1 MGVLKKGSPWIEAQY
16 RSPEDLAIEAQ
27 IKAKQAQLERK
38 KAQKEALLT
47 TEFNLWYADLTAD
60 DLAKIEEEGE
70 LAKQMPPTAF
80 RTKGDNAHYVK
91 ALKRY
96 FKQHIY
102 KG

>member
-1 MGVLKKGSPWIEAQY
+1 MGVLKKGNPWIEAQY
-16 RSPEDLAIEAQ
+16 RSPEDLAIEEQ

-38 KAQKEALLT
+38 IAQKEALLT

-60 DLAKIEEEGE
+60 DLAKFEEEGE

-80 RTKGDNAHYVK
+80 KTKGDNAHYVK